1 MAAEKRQE
9 KSEKS
14 EKPKKTR
21 KKTEKVVS
29 ESTTI
34 RRIRKSLTDQLD
46 AQGKSADFYR
56 DLVNDYIW
64 YFKTREKLKR
74 DVEYRGVMVPVTNG
88 KGEVTGHKTH
98 DGIIQMTKVTS
109 TMLKILHDL
118 NLREPVARKTDE
130 ADPSSYF

>member
-1 MAAEKRQE
+1 MAEKKRQE
-9 KSEKS
+9 NS
-14 EKPKKTR
+14 EKPKKSR
-21 KKTEKVVS
+21 KTTEKVVS

-46 AQGKSADFYR
+46 AQGKSAEFYR

-64 YFKTREKLKR
+64 YYRTREKLKR

-88 KGEVTGHKTH
+88 KGEITGHKTH
-98 DGIIQMTKVTS
+98 DAIIQMTKVTS

-118 NLREPVARKTDE
+118 NLREPVTKKADE